1 VSYYKVDDAMI
12 RQLLARLRGPAT
24 QAQPT
29 GYRAESQPT
38 ARQALFDLETQFSAQ
53 RMRSRVLERQL
64 QEQDI
69 APAPSPKSSIRAR
82 GHHRSVVRARDGN
95 KRVTAR
101 SNYLA
106 VTLDAASCDPHD
118 VRVSNSTDT
127 ATDLIALAPKA
138 PIPMTTSTAIKTRR
152 FSFRASTMTYAVVRG
167 CLVVTLTRDA
177 EKRWGCWLPEGHDG
191 PDYHSY
197 RVALA
202 TELRDLARDQG
213 AVNVEIY
220 TSGKT
225 AWLVDQMEIL
235 D

>member
-1 VSYYKVDDAMI
+1 
-12 RQLLARLRGPAT
+12 
-24 QAQPT
+24 
-29 GYRAESQPT
+29 
-38 ARQALFDLETQFSAQ
+38 
-53 RMRSRVLERQL
+53 
-64 QEQDI
+64 
-69 APAPSPKSSIRAR
+69 
-82 GHHRSVVRARDGN
+82 
-95 KRVTAR
+95 
-101 SNYLA
+101 
-106 VTLDAASCDPHD
+106 
-118 VRVSNSTDT
+118 
-127 ATDLIALAPKA
+127 
-138 PIPMTTSTAIKTRR
+138 MTTSTAIKTRR
-152 FSFRASTMTYAVVRG
+152 FAFRASTMTYAVVRG

-197 RVALA
+197 RVALT